1 MPLFHGHEYNFEESP
16 YLTETHW
23 EFRDIMRAN
32 ERAMD
37 FTLPELDGGNVTLS
51 DLRGK
56 PVLIEFGSI
65 T

>member
-1 MPLFHGHEYNFEESP
+1 MPLFHGHEYNFDASP
-16 YLTETHW
+16 YLTEPFLD
-23 EFRDIMRAN
+23 FRNTMRAG
-32 ERAMD
+32 ETAFD
-37 FTLPELDGGNVTLS
+37 FTLPTLDGDTVTLS

>member
-1 MPLFHGHEYNFEESP
+1 MPEYNFDANPYSP
-16 YLTETHW
+16 QPFID
-23 EFRDIMRAN
+23 FREITRPGTLGD
-32 ERAMD
+32 D
-37 FTLPELDGGNVTLS
+37 FTLPELDGGEVTLS